1 MANISKAAL
10 VNELKETTGMSQKDV
25 KALMDGFLEQLTHHL
40 KAGDKVQ
47 LTGFGSFE
55 LRERSARTGIN
66 PATKE
71 KLEIPASK
79 YPAFKP
85 GKSFKDQVN

>member
-10 VNELKETTGMSQKDV
+10 VDELKETTGMNQKET
-25 KALMDGFLEQLTHHL
+25 KALVDGFLEQLTHHL
-40 KAGDKVQ
+40 KAGNKVQ

-66 PATKE
+66 PATKTS
-71 KLEIPASK
+71 LGITRRQRS
-79 YPAFKP
+79 YL
-85 GKSFKDQVN
+85 Q

>member
-1 MANISKAAL
+1 MTNISKADL
-10 VNELKETTGMSQKDV
+10 VKELSNTTSIGQKDV
-25 KALMDGFLEQLTHHL
+25 KAFIDGFLEQLTHHL

-47 LTGFGSFE
+47 LTGFGTFE
-55 LRERSARTGIN
+55 VRERSARTGVN

-85 GKSFKDQVN
+85 GKSLKDEIN